1 MRTSERA
8 TPRARDCGSFA
19 NCIFFYPA
27 FFRDEEKLKSNGR
40 RRYKAMEPHGAVAI

>member
-1 MRTSERA
+1 LH
-8 TPRARDCGSFA
+8 
-19 NCIFFYPA
+19 FFYPA